1 MLGAQVFV
9 GAAESMGYGT
19 SVQEGPKLLKILE
32 YLLPSV
38 LIDQDDP
45 PSREGAIM
53 SQPRA
58 RIASQLGLALAL
70 ILALVISG
78 STLFALRSLDSAN
91 LDTREE
97 HLASEARLLAD
108 QLNTFHSSLRE
119 STQRLSGLFEN
130 RFRSGLSLHPE
141 QPVSVAGVQTPGLH
155 LGDVVLNN
163 NFEEVDEFK
172 QMTAGVATLFVR
184 SGDDFIRVS
193 TSLSKQDGSRA
204 IGTLLDHAHPAYQK
218 LMAGQGYVGRALLF
232 ERFYMTQYTPVLDRA
247 GKVIAV
253 LFVGFDYTDAQNAQ
267 FDNLQRFRIG
277 HSGSLALLDEQH
289 KWLVPPAGVQGLD
302 QAAQVMTD
310 AAQQPGKGR
319 FWSDQG
325 EDFYSLAV
333 PFAGGPWSVVA
344 SMPKAEIRAVT
355 WSVGIRLVI
364 GSLLAMLLAVGAT
377 VWLLR
382 SKLAPLSDL
391 VRQAQALGGG
401 DLSARLNV
409 SSHDE
414 IGQLARSFNQMGEA
428 LSTMVEHIRRSAAEV
443 NGRAQAL
450 SGLSSGAYEG
460 MEQQSGEITSMAGAV
475 EEFSATSLNIADNM
489 GSTQRLAEENAQ
501 QTHIGRESME
511 QASSSLEQIAGALNS
526 TATVINTLGQRSQ
539 EIGGIVGVIT
549 AIADQTNLLALNAA
563 IEAARAGEQG
573 RGFAVVADEVRNLA
587 SRTREATDEI
597 SQMINSIQQE
607 TGHAIET
614 MEQGNRLMQEGLS
627 RNADVASALALIDE
641 QSRSA
646 GEQFAAITTATQ
658 EQSSTATVLSSNLQ
672 SIAQAN
678 SEQREVVSNLALTA
692 RELETLAADLRQ
704 EVDRFR

>member
-1 MLGAQVFV
+1 M
-9 GAAESMGYGT
+9 
-19 SVQEGPKLLKILE
+19 P
-32 YLLPSV
+32 
-38 LIDQDDP
+38 
-45 PSREGAIM
+45 
-53 SQPRA
+53 QPRA
-58 RIASQLGLALAL
+58 RIASQLGLALAVV
-70 ILALVISG
+70 LAIVISG
-78 STLFALRSLDSAN
+78 STVFALRSLDAAN

-108 QLNTFHSSLRE
+108 QLNTFHSTLRE
-119 STQRLSGLFEN
+119 STQRLSGLFEK
-130 RFRSGLSLHPE
+130 RFSGGLSLHPD
-141 QPVSVAGVQTPGLH
+141 QPVTVAGTQTPGLH

-172 QMTAGVATLFVR
+172 QMTAGVATVFVR

-218 LMAGQGYVGRALLF
+218 LMAGQSYVGRALLF
-232 ERFYMTQYTPVLDRA
+232 ERLYMTQYTPVRDSA

-267 FDNLQRFRIG
+267 FDNLKRFRIG
-277 HSGSLALLDEQH
+277 HTGSLALLDEQH
-289 KWLVPPAGVQGLD
+289 KWLVPPAGVQTLE
-302 QAAQVMTD
+302 QSATTITELAR
-310 AAQQPGKGR
+310 QPGKGS
-319 FWSDQG
+319 FWSDKS
-325 EDFYSLAV
+325 EDFYSVAV
-333 PFAGGPWSVVA
+333 PFEGGPWAVVA

-355 WSVGIRLVI
+355 WSVGTRLVI

-382 SKLAPLSDL
+382 SKLAPLGDL
-391 VRQAQALGGG
+391 VRQADALGKG

-409 SSHDE
+409 SSQDE
-414 IGQLARSFNQMGEA
+414 IGQLASSFNQMGQA
-428 LSTMVEHIRRSAAEV
+428 LSTMVEHIRRAAEEV

-450 SGLSSGAYEG
+450 SGLSGGAYEG
-460 MEQQSGEITSMAGAV
+460 MEQQSGEISSMAGAV

-489 GSTQRLAEENAQ
+489 GNTERLAQENAQ
-501 QTHIGRESME
+501 QTRIGRTSME
-511 QASSSLEQIAGALNS
+511 EASASLEQIAGALNS
-526 TATVINTLGQRSQ
+526 TATVINTLGQRSE

-597 SQMINSIQQE
+597 SGMINSIQQE
-607 TGHAIET
+607 TGNAIAT
-614 MEQGNRLMQEGLS
+614 MEQGNVLMQEGLS
-627 RNADVASALALIDE
+627 RNANVASALARIDE

-646 GEQFAAITTATQ
+646 GQQFAAITTATQ
-658 EQSSTATVLSSNLQ
+658 EQSSTATLLSSNLQ
-672 SIAQAN
+672 SIALAN
-678 SEQREVVSNLALTA
+678 SEQREVVSNLAITA
-692 RELETLAADLRQ
+692 KELEKLAADLRQ

>member
-1 MLGAQVFV
+1 
-9 GAAESMGYGT
+9 
-19 SVQEGPKLLKILE
+19 
-32 YLLPSV
+32 
-38 LIDQDDP
+38 
-45 PSREGAIM
+45 M

-108 QLNTFHSSLRE
+108 QLNTFHGSLRE

-130 RFRSGLSLHPE
+130 RFSSGLSLHPE
-141 QPVSVAGVQTPGLH
+141 QPVNVAGVQTPGLH

-204 IGTLLDHAHPAYQK
+204 IGTLLDHGHPAYQK
-218 LMAGQGYVGRALLF
+218 LMAGQGYVGRAVLF
-232 ERFYMTQYTPVLDRA
+232 ERFYMTQYTPVLARD

-267 FDNLQRFRIG
+267 FANLKRFRIG
-277 HSGSLALLDEQH
+277 QSGSLALLDEQN
-289 KWLVPPAGVQGLD
+289 KWLVPPAGVQALEP
-302 QAAQVMTD
+302 AAQIM
-310 AAQQPGKGR
+310 AAAAKEPGKGR

-333 PFAGGPWSVVA
+333 PFEGGPWSVVA

-382 SKLAPLSDL
+382 SKLAPLGDL

-489 GSTQRLAEENAQ
+489 GSTQRLAQDNAQ

-511 QASSSLEQIAGALNS
+511 QASASLEQIAGALNS

-607 TGHAIET
+607 TGNAIET

-627 RNADVASALALIDE
+627 RNANVASALALIDE

-692 RELETLAADLRQ
+692 RELETLAADLRR

>member
-1 MLGAQVFV
+1 
-9 GAAESMGYGT
+9 
-19 SVQEGPKLLKILE
+19 
-32 YLLPSV
+32 
-38 LIDQDDP
+38 
-45 PSREGAIM
+45 M

-108 QLNTFHSSLRE
+108 QLNTFHGSLRE

-130 RFRSGLSLHPE
+130 RFSSGLSLHPE

-163 NFEEVDEFK
+163 NFAEVDQFK

-184 SGDDFIRVS
+184 SGDDFVRVS

-232 ERFYMTQYTPVLDRA
+232 ERFYMTQYTPVLDRS

-267 FDNLQRFRIG
+267 FANLKRFRIG
-277 HSGSLALLDEQH
+277 QSGSLALLDEQN
-289 KWLVPPAGVQGLD
+289 KWLMPPAGVQAPE
-302 QAAQVMTD
+302 QAAQVMAQ
-310 AAQQPGKGR
+310 AAKEPGKGR

-333 PFAGGPWSVVA
+333 PFEGGPWSVVA

-409 SSHDE
+409 ASHDE

-443 NGRAQAL
+443 NGRAQVL

-489 GSTQRLAEENAQ
+489 GSTQRLAQENAQ
-501 QTHIGRESME
+501 QTHIGRTSMQE
-511 QASSSLEQIAGALNS
+511 ASSSLEQIAGALNS

-597 SQMINSIQQE
+597 SQMITSIQQE
-607 TGHAIET
+607 TGHAIQT

-678 SEQREVVSNLALTA
+678 SEQREVVSNLAVTA